1 MPVLKVF
8 SLIAGLLLLAEFVL
22 ITVLFCWIVEKDIT
36 SNGREDLSQCANYMK
51 TSSLWWKNVGY
62 KLYKKATK
70 HRVRM
75 VSI

>member
-1 MPVLKVF
+1 MVRCNQEVKGRERHPC
-8 SLIAGLLLLAEFVL
+8 LLLLAEFVL

-62 KLYKKATK
+62 KLYKETEKLD
-70 HRVRM
+70 R
-75 VSI
+75 